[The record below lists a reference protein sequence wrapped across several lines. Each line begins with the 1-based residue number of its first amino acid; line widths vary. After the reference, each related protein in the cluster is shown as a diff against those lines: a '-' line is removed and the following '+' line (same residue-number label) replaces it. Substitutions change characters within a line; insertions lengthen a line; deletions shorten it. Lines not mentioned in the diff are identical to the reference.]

1 MNPGCVKFSSV
12 VCAAMLVAACGGGG
26 GDGGTSPSA
35 APVPPSALITYTIG
49 GTVSGMLGTSLVLTD
64 GFDNITVNA
73 DGSFILPTALP
84 SGIPYSVT
92 VGTQPSSPAQR
103 CTVTNGSGTVGNS
116 NVTNVQVV
124 CRNTIGGTTSGLVG
138 TVVLQNNGG
147 DNLSVSGGAFTFATA
162 LSNGS
167 AYNVTVLSSSTA
179 QQCTVSNGNGTANGN
194 VTNIQVVCRNTI
206 GGTVAG
212 LTGTVVLQNNGGD
225 NLSVTANG
233 GFTFATTLATGSIYS
248 VSVLTQPAG
257 QTCRVTAN
265 GTGYANGSITNVQVR
280 CVNGQWTW
288 KSGSSTGSQ
297 GGVYGTKGVAAAA
310 NVPGSR
316 NGATS
321 WTDGSGNLWLFGG
334 GGYAGVT
341 TGYMN
346 DLWKY
351 NIASGQWTWVS
362 GSNVAAPAQVGVYG
376 TKGTAAPTN
385 VPGARYSAVGWIDNS
400 GSLWLF
406 GGFGY
411 PSNEFADLLNDL
423 WKYDPGNNQWT
434 WMGGSNIA
442 GQPGVYGTKG
452 IADAANLPGARQG
465 AVGWFDAT
473 NNVLAL
479 FGGYGHSTG
488 FLLGDRND
496 LWKYSVTNNQWTWVN
511 GGNSVVE
518 AGVYGT
524 KGVAAPANVPGS
536 RERAVGWKDGA
547 GNLWVFGGNG
557 QDASGVY
564 GELNDLWKFDGTQWT
579 WMSGA
584 TARDQAGIY
593 GSFGVP
599 DANNVPGGRHGM
611 VGWTD
616 SSGNFWL
623 YGGNGYASI
632 DYYQSG
638 LFPGQLGDLW
648 KFNGSTWVWMNGA
661 EIPNQAGSYG
671 TLGVAGTGVP
681 GMRES
686 ASAWTDAN
694 NNLWLFG
701 GAAFSIL
708 NDLWRFK

>member
-12 VCAAMLVAACGGGG
+12 VCVAMLVAACGGGG
-26 GDGGTSPSA
+26 GDGGTSPAA
-35 APVPPSALITYTIG
+35 APVPSPALITYTIG
-49 GTVSGMLGTSLVLTD
+49 GTVSGMLGTGLVLTD

-84 SGIPYSVT
+84 SGISYSVT
-92 VGTQPSSPAQR
+92 VSTQPSSPAQR

-147 DNLSVSGGAFTFATA
+147 DNLSVGGGAFTFATA
-162 LSNGS
+162 LTTGS

-179 QQCTVSNGNGTANGN
+179 QQCTVTSGSGTANGN

-225 NLSVTANG
+225 NLPVSANV

-265 GTGYANGSITNVQVR
+265 GTGYANGSITSVQVR

-288 KSGSSTGSQ
+288 MSGSSAGDQ

-316 NGATS
+316 NGATT
-321 WTDGSGNLWLFGG
+321 WADGSGNLWLFGG
-334 GGYAGVT
+334 GGYAGAT

-362 GSNVAAPAQVGVYG
+362 GSNVASPAQVGVYG
-376 TKGTAAPTN
+376 TKGTAAAAN
-385 VPGARYSAVGWIDNS
+385 VPGARYSAVGWID
-400 GSLWLF
+400 
-406 GGFGY
+406 
-411 PSNEFADLLNDL
+411 
-423 WKYDPGNNQWT
+423 
-434 WMGGSNIA
+434 
-442 GQPGVYGTKG
+442 
-452 IADAANLPGARQG
+452 
-465 AVGWFDAT
+465 AT
-473 NNVLAL
+473 NNVLGL

-488 FLLGDRND
+488 SLFGDRND
-496 LWKYSVTNNQWTWVN
+496 LWKYSISNNQWTWVS

-518 AGVYGT
+518 PGVYGT
-524 KGVAAPANVPGS
+524 KGVAAAANVPGS
-536 RERAVGWKDGA
+536 RERAIGWKDGA

-557 QDASGVY
+557 QDATGVY

-584 TARDQAGIY
+584 TARD
-593 GSFGVP
+593 
-599 DANNVPGGRHGM
+599 
-611 VGWTD
+611 
-616 SSGNFWL
+616 
-623 YGGNGYASI
+623 
-632 DYYQSG
+632 
-638 LFPGQLGDLW
+638 
-648 KFNGSTWVWMNGA
+648 
-661 EIPNQAGSYG
+661 
-671 TLGVAGTGVP
+671 
-681 GMRES
+681 
-686 ASAWTDAN
+686 
-694 NNLWLFG
+694 
-701 GAAFSIL
+701 
-708 NDLWRFK
+708 

>member
-1 MNPGCVKFSSV
+1 MKTKRVKFSLAM
-12 VCAAMLVAACGGGG
+12 CTAMLVAACGGGG
-26 GDGGTSPSA
+26 GNGGTSPAA
-35 APVPPSALITYTIG
+35 APVPPPALITYTIG
-49 GTVSGMLGTSLVLTD
+49 GTVSGMLGTGLVLTD
-64 GFDNITVNA
+64 GFDGITVNA

-84 SGIPYSVT
+84 SGISYSVT

-147 DNLSVSGGAFTFATA
+147 DNLSAGGGAFTFATA
-162 LSNGS
+162 LTTGS

-179 QQCTVSNGNGTANGN
+179 QQCTVSNGSGTANGN

-212 LTGTVVLQNNGGD
+212 LTGAVVLQNNGGD
-225 NLSVTANG
+225 DLPVNANV

-288 KSGSSTGSQ
+288 KSGSATGNQ
-297 GGVYGTKGVAAAA
+297 GGVYGTQGVAAA
-310 NVPGSR
+310 
-316 NGATS
+316 
-321 WTDGSGNLWLFGG
+321 
-334 GGYAGVT
+334 
-341 TGYMN
+341 
-346 DLWKY
+346 
-351 NIASGQWTWVS
+351 
-362 GSNVAAPAQVGVYG
+362 
-376 TKGTAAPTN
+376 KGTAALAN

-411 PSNEFADLLNDL
+411 PSNDFADLLNDL
-423 WKYDPGNNQWT
+423 WKYNPGNNQWT

-452 IADAANLPGARQG
+452 VADAANVPGARQG

-496 LWKYSVTNNQWTWVN
+496 LWKYSVTNNQWTWVS

-524 KGVAAPANVPGS
+524 KGVAAAANVPGS
-536 RERAVGWKDGA
+536 RERAVGWKDAA

-564 GELNDLWKFDGTQWT
+564 GELNDLWKFDGSQWT

-623 YGGNGYASI
+623 FGGNGYASI

-648 KFNGSTWVWMNGA
+648 KFNGSAWVWMNGA
-661 EIPNQAGSYG
+661 EIPNQDGTYG

-681 GMRES
+681 GRRES

-694 NNLWLFG
+694 DNLWLFG
-701 GAAFSIL
+701 GAALSFL

>member
-12 VCAAMLVAACGGGG
+12 VCVAMLVAACGGGG
-26 GDGGTSPSA
+26 GDGGTSPAA
-35 APVPPSALITYTIG
+35 APVPSPALITYTIG
-49 GTVSGMLGTSLVLTD
+49 GTVSGMLGTGLVLTD

-84 SGIPYSVT
+84 SGISYSVT
-92 VGTQPSSPAQR
+92 VSTQPSSPAQR

-147 DNLSVSGGAFTFATA
+147 DNLSVGGGAFTFATA
-162 LSNGS
+162 LTTGS

-179 QQCTVSNGNGTANGN
+179 QQCTVTSGSGTANGN

-225 NLSVTANG
+225 NLPVSANV

-265 GTGYANGSITNVQVR
+265 GTGYANGSITSVQVR

-288 KSGSSTGSQ
+288 MSGSSAGDQ

-316 NGATS
+316 NGATT
-321 WTDGSGNLWLFGG
+321 WADGSGNLWLFGG
-334 GGYAGVT
+334 GGYAGAT

-362 GSNVAAPAQVGVYG
+362 GSNVASPAQVGVYG
-376 TKGTAAPTN
+376 TKGTAAAAN

-406 GGFGY
+406 GGYGY
-411 PSNEFADLLNDL
+411 PSTDFANLLNDL
-423 WKYDPGNNQWT
+423 WKYNPGTNQWT

-442 GQPGVYGTKG
+442 DQPGVYGTKG
-452 IADAANLPGARQG
+452 IADAANVPGARQG

-473 NNVLAL
+473 NNVLGL

-488 FLLGDRND
+488 SLFGDRND
-496 LWKYSVTNNQWTWVN
+496 LWKYSISNNQWTWVS

-518 AGVYGT
+518 PGVYGT
-524 KGVAAPANVPGS
+524 KGVAAAANVPGS
-536 RERAVGWKDGA
+536 RERAIGWKDGA
-547 GNLWVFGGNG
+547 GNLWLFGGNG
-557 QDASGVY
+557 QDATGVY

-584 TARDQAGIY
+584 TARDQPGIY

-599 DANNVPGGRHGM
+599 GANNVPGGRHGM

-616 SSGNFWL
+616 SAGNFWL
-623 YGGNGYASI
+623 FGGNGYASI

-661 EIPNQAGSYG
+661 EIPNQDGTYG
-671 TLGVAGTGVP
+671 TLGVAGTGIP
-681 GMRES
+681 GRRES

-701 GAAFSIL
+701 GVAGPFL
-708 NDLWRFK
+708 NDLWRYK